1 MNLAH
6 YLSSG
11 IIAPANY
18 IQNRNNDLQNRFEN
32 NILLSHSKFTDE
44 TNCAVEIVLN
54 ENEEKPKKIS
64 DSFFLFNM
72 PLPISRIKTIY
83 FSDEKQKTSTLFNIK
98 SGAAFL
104 PDDLVK
110 LSNDN
115 PIKVDE
121 IDQAPKQA
129 TEVDWNHYLKKYDQI
144 LGGFALMKI
153 GKEEFQNY
161 PTHFFKTLGNINK
174 LFDNILQEQDINLEN
189 TFEFAFTDNGKFKT
203 FHDTIYNEIS
213 SDNLSSYAEREQIK
227 LETRNG
233 LVQLD
238 KIPENT
244 QTYIVAILETYGPGK
259 RKQVDSFISDLV
271 SAKFNAKRKEGLALS
286 FGINKGYSVF
296 RNKYKTE
303 NFETNVKFELNSKLD
318 YYIVESIYQRIFSD
332 LKDLKKFSFIDGWC
346 PTSTDQK
353 IDISSFKT
361 YKVLDKTIVL
371 KKKGEFFLELFHSSL
386 EKRNKL
392 LEIILETISKSFPA
406 FLSFDSNHFKQ
417 NLQSQFND
425 LAKDYSKLIFEETNR
440 KNNNEQTSVLKYLE
454 RKILEYENLLQIK
467 DAEIEKLKAELE
479 ANENKS
485 ESPKTKQKLEE
496 DNKKKSER
504 MNVSESKTSYE
515 KTSSGSLFSDENSGL
530 ESKEREKDLNSFKV
544 PELKKIASNQGI
556 NISGLRK
563 AHLID
568 AILKKEF

>member
-11 IIAPANY
+11 IIAPTNY
-18 IQNRNNDLQNRFEN
+18 IHNRNNDLQNRFEN
-32 NILLSHSKFTDE
+32 NLLLSHSKFTDE
-44 TNCAVEIVLN
+44 TNCALEIVLN

-64 DSFFLFNM
+64 DNFFLFNM
-72 PLPISRIKTIY
+72 PLPISRIKSIY
-83 FSDEKQKTSTLFNIK
+83 FSDEKQKTSTLFNVK
-98 SGAAFL
+98 SGAAFV
-104 PDDLVK
+104 PDNLIKVA
-110 LSNDN
+110 NEH

-121 IDQAPKQA
+121 IEQVSDQA
-129 TEVDWNHYLKKYDQI
+129 TVVDWNHYLKKYDQI

-161 PTHFFKTLGNINK
+161 STHFFKTLGNINK
-174 LFDNILQEQDINLEN
+174 LFDKILQEQDINHEN
-189 TFEFAFTDNGKFKT
+189 TFEFAFTENGKYKT

-213 SDNLSSYAEREQIK
+213 SENLSSYAEREQIK

-303 NFETNVKFELNSKLD
+303 NFETNIKFELNSKLD
-318 YYIVESIYQRIFSD
+318 YYIIESIYQKIFNNQ
-332 LKDLKKFSFIDGWC
+332 KDVKEFSFIDGWC

-361 YKVLDKTIVL
+361 YKVLDKTIIL

-386 EKRNKL
+386 EKRNKQ
-392 LEIILETISKSFPA
+392 LELVFETISKLLPP

-417 NLQSQFND
+417 SIQSQLDD
-425 LAKDYSKLIFEETNR
+425 LAKDYAKYIFEEANR
-440 KNNNEQTSVLKYLE
+440 NATQENITIKKSLE
-454 RKILEYENLLQIK
+454 STITEYQNLLQNK
-467 DAEIEKLKAELE
+467 DAEIEKLKGELG
-479 ANENKS
+479 ASRNKGESTATKPKVTEGNIKES
-485 ESPKTKQKLEE
+485 EKT
-496 DNKKKSER
+496 
-504 MNVSESKTSYE
+504 NVSEAKASYE
-515 KTSSGSLFSDENSGL
+515 KTFSGSLFSEENSDL
-530 ESKEREKDLNSFKV
+530 QRKEREKDLKSFKV

-556 NISGLRK
+556 NTSGLRK
-563 AHLID
+563 QELIA

>member
-32 NILLSHSKFTDE
+32 NLLLSHNKFTDE

-64 DSFFLFNM
+64 DNFFLFNM
-72 PLPISRIKTIY
+72 PLPISRVKSIY
-83 FSDEKQKTSTLFNIK
+83 FSDEKQKTSTLFNVK
-98 SGAAFL
+98 SGAAFV
-104 PDDLVK
+104 PDNLIKVA
-110 LSNDN
+110 NEN
-115 PIKVDE
+115 PIKVAE
-121 IDQAPKQA
+121 IDQASNLS
-129 TEVDWNHYLKKYDQI
+129 TVVDWNHYLKRYDQI

-153 GKEEFQNY
+153 GKEDYQNY
-161 PTHFFKTLGNINK
+161 STHFFKTLGNINS
-174 LFDNILQEQDINLEN
+174 LFDKILQEQDINLDN
-189 TFEFAFTDNGKFKT
+189 TFEFAFIDNGKFKT

-213 SDNLSSYAEREQIK
+213 SDNLFSYAEREQIK

-233 LVQLD
+233 LVQLE
-238 KIPENT
+238 KIPENS
-244 QTYIVAILETYGPGK
+244 QTYIIAILETYGPGK

-303 NFETNVKFELNSKLD
+303 NFETNIKFELNSKLD
-318 YYIVESIYQRIFSD
+318 YYIIESIYQSIFND
-332 LKDLKKFSFIDGWC
+332 QKDLKKFSFIDGWC

-361 YKVLDKTIVL
+361 YNVLDKTIIL
-371 KKKGEFFLELFHSSL
+371 KKKGDFFLELFQSSL

-392 LEIILETISKSFPA
+392 LEIVFETISKNLPS
-406 FLSFDSNHFKQ
+406 FLSFNGNQLRKDFEN
-417 NLQSQFND
+417 QFENI
-425 LAKDYSKLIFEETNR
+425 AKEYSKHIFEEANKKATQENLII
-440 KNNNEQTSVLKYLE
+440 KKSLE
-454 RKILEYENLLQIK
+454 NTITEYQNLLQIK
-467 DAEIEKLKAELE
+467 DAEIEKLKAELDTRNNKGE
-479 ANENKS
+479 LTTTEQKETTENIK
-485 ESPKTKQKLEE
+485 EPEKT
-496 DNKKKSER
+496 
-504 MNVSESKTSYE
+504 NVSEAKASYE
-515 KTSSGSLFSDENSGL
+515 KTFSGSLFSEENSDL
-530 ESKEREKDLNSFKV
+530 LRKEREKVLKSSKV

-556 NISGLRK
+556 SISGMLK
-563 AHLID
+563 ADLID